1 MIELD
6 IKIRAKNHENLKFL
20 IDAMTDSLGCAN
32 AMGHVDVQFSA
43 STDGDTMTLVRKEIV
58 KQNPLEALKEQAFTT
73 IEDFILKSDL
83 SKRSVRILSGFNGI
97 LKTTLPFK
105 YAEDIT
111 KERFLKCTN
120 AGSKSWEEVEAELKR
135 QKIKY

>member
-6 IKIRAKNHENLKFL
+6 IKIRAKNHDNLKML
-20 IDAMTDSLGCAN
+20 IDAMTDSLAVAN
-32 AMGHVDVQFSA
+32 TMGKVDVQFTA
-43 STDGDTMTLVRKEIV
+43 ETDGDKMILIRKEIIIPTDHPV
-58 KQNPLEALKEQAFTT
+58 KTL
-73 IEDFILKSDL
+73 IEDFIKESDL
-83 SKRSVRILSGFNGI
+83 SLRSVNVLFGRTFQGNQHINGE
-97 LKTTLPFK
+97 KPFK

-111 KERFLKCTN
+111 QERFLKCTN